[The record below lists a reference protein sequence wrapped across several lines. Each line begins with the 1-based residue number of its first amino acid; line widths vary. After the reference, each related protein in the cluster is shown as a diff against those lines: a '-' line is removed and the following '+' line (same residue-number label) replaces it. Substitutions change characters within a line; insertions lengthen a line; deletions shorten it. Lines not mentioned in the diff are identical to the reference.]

1 ETAIRT
7 AMIGR
12 EAVEPLN
19 ARFDHELFQRA
30 FFDLP
35 EAYRDRMREAA
46 KKDISDYGEEV
57 LRYAKGDDEEALSKA
72 AHSLKGVA
80 LNVGAIGV
88 VEELSRYREKLA
100 EDPTFTSAAL
110 RREIAS
116 SLLAFDDLYRA
127 LVHSD

>member
-1 ETAIRT
+1 
-7 AMIGR
+7 
-12 EAVEPLN
+12 
-19 ARFDHELFQRA
+19 
-30 FFDLP
+30 
-35 EAYRDRMREAA
+35 MREAA

-57 LRYAKGDDEEALSKA
+57 LKAAKGEDAEALSKA

-100 EDPTFTSAAL
+100 EDPSFSSTAL
-110 RREIAS
+110 RQEIAA

-127 LVHSD
+127 LVAID